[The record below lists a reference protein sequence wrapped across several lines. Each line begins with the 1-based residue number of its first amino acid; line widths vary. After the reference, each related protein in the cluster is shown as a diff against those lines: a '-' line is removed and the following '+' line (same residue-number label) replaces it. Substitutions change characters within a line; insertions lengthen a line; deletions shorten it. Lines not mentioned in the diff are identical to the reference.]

1 MNGVDGGQSQ
11 SYANAAATA
20 SKDPIA
26 MWTPHDVA
34 EWLYMQARA
43 LPCLLDAATPR
54 SPALDKLAA

>member
-11 SYANAAATA
+11 IANAAATA

-43 LPCLLDAATPR
+43 LPCLLDATKPR
-54 SPALDKLAA
+54 RPALDKLAA

>member
-1 MNGVDGGQSQ
+1 
-11 SYANAAATA
+11 
-20 SKDPIA
+20 